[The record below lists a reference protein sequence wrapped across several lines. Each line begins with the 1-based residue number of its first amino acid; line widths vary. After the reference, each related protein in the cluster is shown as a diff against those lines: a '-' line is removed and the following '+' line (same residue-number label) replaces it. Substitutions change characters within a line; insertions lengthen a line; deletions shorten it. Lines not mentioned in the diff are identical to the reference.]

1 MSEKAGTWYQAI
13 YARGAIVA
21 WLATGDERMRDVA
34 LGCAEWAMTY
44 EVTPEGYP
52 APGKPEPWLLTP
64 EERVGPKG
72 EVGQCPAWAN
82 GYHIDLYAWAYQ
94 QTGDPKHL
102 EAMDFAWEKNRESW
116 WLGYFPAAMQMAYGP
131 RPDKLAPAAV
141 TDLRAEAGAGSATLA
156 WTAPGDDGT
165 ISVYQ
170 IKYATK
176 PILEFGTWPD
186 KRESHLNFWGATN
199 VADEPKPGPAGARE
213 TFTVPGLSPGTYY
226 FALKSRDGCG
236 NQSPLSNVVRADVA
250 R

>member
-1 MSEKAGTWYQAI
+1 
-13 YARGAIVA
+13 
-21 WLATGDERMRDVA
+21 
-34 LGCAEWAMTY
+34 
-44 EVTPEGYP
+44 
-52 APGKPEPWLLTP
+52 
-64 EERVGPKG
+64 VGPQG

-94 QTGDPKHL
+94 QTGDPRYL
-102 EAMDFAWEKNRESW
+102 EAMDFAWEKNREMW
-116 WLGYFPAAMQMAYGP
+116 WLGYFPAAMYMAYGP

-141 TDLRAEAGAGSATLA
+141 TDLRAEAGAGSVTLA

-165 ISVYQ
+165 SSVYQ

-176 PILEFGTWPD
+176 PILEFVTWPD
-186 KRESHLNFWGATN
+186 KRESHINFWGATN

-213 TFTVPGLSPGTYY
+213 KFTVPGLSPGTYY
-226 FALKSRDGCG
+226 FALKIRDGCG